1 MGVTIHMLMISFFC
15 CFCYINK
22 TKEPKPQN
30 FLEKFWFEAQT
41 CFLLGRVFSVFPKA
55 KTLAFLKTSSLGVMQ
70 GAKNPSIFL
79 KFYLCNNT
87 YCRTK
92 PEKNTCFFS
101 MGSRKN
107 FFRKKCVTKRFWV
120 VFDDSTPTQKLQ
132 KLSRTTKKTSLGL
145 KSLTCDYPHGS
156 FSGLECPQL
165 GSSPGAF

>member
-55 KTLAFLKTSSLGVMQ
+55 KTLLIFAFLKTSSLGVMQ

-79 KFYLCNNT
+79 RSIFVTTHIVEPNRKKTLAFFPWAQERTSSENNVW
-87 YCRTK
+87 
-92 PEKNTCFFS
+92 PNGFGWFL
-101 MGSRKN
+101 MIQPPHKN
-107 FFRKKCVTKRFWV
+107 FKN
-120 VFDDSTPTQKLQ
+120 
-132 KLSRTTKKTSLGL
+132 
-145 KSLTCDYPHGS
+145 
-156 FSGLECPQL
+156 
-165 GSSPGAF
+165 SPGQPKKHLWALNP